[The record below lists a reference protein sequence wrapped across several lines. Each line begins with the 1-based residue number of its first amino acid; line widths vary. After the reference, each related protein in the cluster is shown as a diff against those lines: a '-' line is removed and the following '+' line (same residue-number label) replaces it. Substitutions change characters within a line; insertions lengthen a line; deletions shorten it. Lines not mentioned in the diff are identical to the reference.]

1 MRPEEIRTLTT
12 AEIGQ
17 RLDEAYEELFNLRF
31 QKHTKQ
37 LKNTARIGQVKR
49 DIARLKTVLRER
61 ELAAW
66 LAQQEEGHA

>member
-1 MRPEEIRTLTT
+1 MQPYEIRVMTS

-31 QKHTKQ
+31 QKHTGQ
-37 LKNTARIGQVKR
+37 LKNTARLQQVR
-49 DIARLKTVLRER
+49 SDIARMKTVLRER

-66 LAQQEEGHA
+66 LTQEENNA

>member
-1 MRPEEIRTLTT
+1 MQPQEIRTLTVE
-12 AEIGQ
+12 EIGQ

-31 QKHTKQ
+31 QRHTGQ
-37 LKNTARIGQVKR
+37 LKNTARLGQVRR

-66 LAQQEEGHA
+66 LAEEGKNA

>member
-1 MRPEEIRTLTT
+1 MQPYEIRVMTS

-31 QKHTKQ
+31 QKHTGQ
-37 LKNTARIGQVKR
+37 LKNTARLQQVR
-49 DIARLKTVLRER
+49 TDIARLKTVLRER

-66 LAQQEEGHA
+66 LAQEEDHA

>member
-1 MRPEEIRTLTT
+1 MQPYEIRVMTS

-31 QKHTKQ
+31 QKHTGQ
-37 LKNTARIGQVKR
+37 LKNTARLQLVR
-49 DIARLKTVLRER
+49 SDIARMKTVLRER

-66 LAQQEEGHA
+66 LTQEENDA